1 MITEKFREV
10 NIDFVA
16 YLQLLGI
23 EYSEI
28 IKDSKNNPCFIYDDD
43 FGKLLGIRKKFLYED
58 VTLNML
64 DFKHKRKEL
73 IILVKRL

>member
-16 YLQLLGI
+16 YLQLIGI

-43 FGKLLGIRKKFLYED
+43 FSKLLGIRRKFLYED

-64 DFKHKRKEL
+64 DFKNKRKEL